1 MMASGREKREKAGE
15 KLKDIIESLKGPKA
29 TKTDIET
36 SNDSASGESDGEFQD
51 SFEQQ
56 VSDLEDTI
64 NDIPDDSDE
73 IQDLQRLKTE
83 CRKVEL
89 RRKIEEEKEDLK
101 KLQHPPKAN
110 SLTLPTGTEG
120 TNKGEKIND
129 IIACSSEKS
138 GNVCNI
144 AILPKSLCHV
154 ET

>member
-1 MMASGREKREKAGE
+1 MMVSGREKREKAGE
-15 KLKDIIESLKGPKA
+15 KLKDIIESLNGPKA

-51 SFEQQ
+51 SIEQQ
-56 VSDLEDTI
+56 VSEDAI
-64 NDIPDDSDE
+64 NGIPDDSDE
-73 IQDLQRLKTE
+73 IQDLERELQRLKTE
-83 CRKVEL
+83 RRKVEL

-110 SLTLPTGTEG
+110 SLATEG

-138 GNVCNI
+138 G
-144 AILPKSLCHV
+144 KSLQIV
-154 ET
+154 KYVWPEPIPQY

>member
-36 SNDSASGESDGEFQD
+36 SNDSATASDESDGEFQD
-51 SFEQQ
+51 SIEQQ
-56 VSDLEDTI
+56 VSEDAI
-64 NDIPDDSDE
+64 NDIPDNSDE
-73 IQDLQRLKTE
+73 IQDLERELQRLKTE
-83 CRKVEL
+83 RRKVEL
-89 RRKIEEEKEDLK
+89 RRKIEEEKEDLR

-110 SLTLPTGTEG
+110 SEG

-138 GNVCNI
+138 G
-144 AILPKSLCHV
+144 KS
-154 ET
+154 

>member
-36 SNDSASGESDGEFQD
+36 SNDSATASGESDGEFQD
-51 SFEQQ
+51 SIEQQ
-56 VSDLEDTI
+56 VSGDAI
-64 NDIPDDSDE
+64 NGIPDE
-73 IQDLQRLKTE
+73 IQDLERELQRLKTE
-83 CRKVEL
+83 RRKVEL

-110 SLTLPTGTEG
+110 SLATEG

-138 GNVCNI
+138 G
-144 AILPKSLCHV
+144 KSLQIV
-154 ET
+154 NYV